1 MEQSESKTADRMRRA
16 VSAAVSG
23 KGAAGE
29 LQDAA
34 RALVKELSAR
44 NEPPEQ
50 VLLAIKAYLTE
61 AGLRPSYASSSDGN
75 SIGVQNTI
83 YRDVIAWAI
92 KAYYET
98 R

>member
-1 MEQSESKTADRMRRA
+1 MRRA

-34 RALVKELSAR
+34 RALVSELRAR

-50 VLLAIKAYLTE
+50 VLLAIKAFLTE
-61 AGLRPSYASSSDGN
+61 AGLRPSYAASGDGN
-75 SIGVQNTI
+75 GHGLQNTI
-83 YRDVIAWAI
+83 YRDVIAWTI

-98 R
+98 KN